1 MLQNNKHNSQPYFS
15 LNISCPLQ
23 LTKQWEMS
31 WLFFLSFMNWK
42 EGRRY
47 SSTEQKVLAAQ
58 EGPMEEQAD
67 PCSPWAPYRA
77 DVHMQPWRGLWC
89 SSGWDLKTTARGY
102 PHSSSPRPELQPVG
116 SIPQEGWGSHVEQCL
131 KGGHGDTEPCWS
143 STWRAAACGKSTQDQ
158 FGKDS
163 ILWEEPH
170 IGTVEK
176 WPWRCGRDKGTD
188 HSPGTLCHLGGGGG
202 RGWMVEKV

>member
-89 SSGWDLKTTARGY
+89 SSGWDLKTTAHGY

-116 SIPQEGWGSHVEQCL
+116 SIPQWGRRAGGAMWSSAWRMGMVIRSHVGVVLGEL
-131 KGGHGDTEPCWS
+131 LPVGSPHRIS
-143 STWRAAACGKSTQDQ
+143 SGRTAS
-158 FGKDS
+158 
-163 ILWEEPH
+163 
-170 IGTVEK
+170 
-176 WPWRCGRDKGTD
+176 CGRNPTSGQ
-188 HSPGTLCHLGGGGG
+188 
-202 RGWMVEKV
+202 